1 MNIRNMNAKRIMA
14 AALLGAFAVGS
25 SFTVWSAEPSFVS
38 AGRYNNEGMAYGD
51 DCRNGGRYGENGQ
64 EGRRG
69 GRGERRGSGR
79 MMGNRW
85 NNAEVTPQA
94 MADNM
99 AKTFGLDAGEIL
111 AAQEAGR
118 HHRDIMH
125 AAFVAKACGH
135 SFEQVIRLKT
145 NDNSWRDVEAMMRVS
160 PEMMRGVWNDI
171 VTDRLVERL
180 NLERKT
186 VKGLIDDGYKAYD
199 ISFAAVIAKLSNSDV
214 KAVLKERKINNT
226 WRDVAKAHKVDE
238 RKVAQEIRELC
249 GPGVGFMG
257 MGGRGPQGEHRPMP
271 LPLEEE

>member
-1 MNIRNMNAKRIMA
+1 MNIKNISAKKIVA

-25 SFTVWSAEPSFVS
+25 SFTVWSAEPSSVS
-38 AGRYNNEGMAYGD
+38 AGRHHSETVADGA
-51 DCRNGGRYGENGQ
+51 DCQNGGRYNDNGQ
-64 EGRRG
+64 AGCRG
-69 GRGERRGSGR
+69 GRGERRGPGR
-79 MMGNRW
+79 MGNRW

-94 MADNM
+94 MAENM

-111 AAQEAGR
+111 AAHEANC

-125 AAFVAKACGH
+125 AAFVAKACGQPFAH
-135 SFEQVIRLKT
+135 VIKLKT
-145 NDNSWRDVEAMMRVS
+145 ADNSWRDVEAMMRVS

-171 VTDRLVERL
+171 VTDRLVDRL

-238 RKVAQEIRELC
+238 RKMAQEIRELC
-249 GPGVGFMG
+249 GPGMGFMG
-257 MGGRGPQGEHRPMP
+257 AGGRGQQGEHRPMP